1 MGDVEVQ
8 GGKLLG
14 SLCPQ
19 HLLGCRQPQLRR
31 RQSPWVGRTG
41 VSGVSVTCQGEE
53 LWSSPSKEAFEQLT
67 VSSRFEGL
75 CSSPEWMGKLLLA
88 GHGTF
93 SLYTGQGFFGKILF
107 P

>member
-1 MGDVEVQ
+1 M
-8 GGKLLG
+8 
-14 SLCPQ
+14 
-19 HLLGCRQPQLRR
+19 
-31 RQSPWVGRTG
+31 
-41 VSGVSVTCQGEE
+41 SGVSVTCQGEE